1 MQVVVAVIKPNKLE
15 VVKRALTEKG
25 IVGMTAAECK
35 GYAKQMGHTEKY
47 RGPKMDAGF
56 VPKVMIFV
64 VVTDAHKQTA
74 IDTIV
79 EKAKT
84 GNVGDGKIFVLPI
97 SEALRIRTGEL
108 NEAAI

>member
-1 MQVVVAVIKPNKLE
+1 MQVVIAVLKPNKVE
-15 VVKRALTEKG
+15 AVKRALVEKG

-35 GYAKQMGHTEKY
+35 GYAKQMGHSEKY

-64 VVTDAHKQTA
+64 AVSDTQKQTA
-74 IDTIV
+74 VDTII

-84 GNVGDGKIFVLPI
+84 GSVGDGKIFVVPL
-97 SEALRIRTGEL
+97 SEVIRVRTGEL

>member
-1 MQVVVAVIKPNKLE
+1 MQVVVAVIKPNKLGSG
-15 VVKRALTEKG
+15 VKRALTEKG

-64 VVTDAHKQTA
+64 AVTDEHKQTA
-74 IDTIV
+74 
-79 EKAKT
+79 
-84 GNVGDGKIFVLPI
+84 G
-97 SEALRIRTGEL
+97 
-108 NEAAI
+108 

>member
-1 MQVVVAVIKPNKLE
+1 MQVVIAVIKPNKLE
-15 VVKRALTEKG
+15 AVKRALTEKG

-64 VVTDAHKQTA
+64 AVTNEHKQVA

-79 EKAKT
+79 EKTRT
-84 GNVGDGKIFVLPI
+84 GTVGDGKIFVVPL
-97 SEALRIRTGEL
+97 SEVLRIRTGEL